1 MNTFFPWR
9 PPLEENWAARV
20 AELEAIAA
28 GGEMPDYAATRS
40 VANQQLGPRQQLRIE
55 RLGKRLGRIK
65 GNGFTRIEL
74 GLLGNRT
81 LSYLC
86 DPLGAAGLAR

>member
-55 RLGKRLGRIK
+55 RLGKRLGKLRETASPASNSASSET
-65 GNGFTRIEL
+65 GR
-74 GLLGNRT
+74 
-81 LSYLC
+81 
-86 DPLGAAGLAR
+86 

>member
-1 MNTFFPWR
+1 MNTMFPWR

-28 GGEMPDYAATRS
+28 AGEMPDYAPTRS

-55 RLGKRLGRIK
+55 RLAKRLGRIK
-65 GNGFTRIEL
+65 GKGFTPIEL

-81 LSYLC
+81 LSYLS
-86 DPLGAAGLAR
+86 D

>member
-55 RLGKRLGRIK
+55 RLGKRLG
-65 GNGFTRIEL
+65 
-74 GLLGNRT
+74 
-81 LSYLC
+81 
-86 DPLGAAGLAR
+86 